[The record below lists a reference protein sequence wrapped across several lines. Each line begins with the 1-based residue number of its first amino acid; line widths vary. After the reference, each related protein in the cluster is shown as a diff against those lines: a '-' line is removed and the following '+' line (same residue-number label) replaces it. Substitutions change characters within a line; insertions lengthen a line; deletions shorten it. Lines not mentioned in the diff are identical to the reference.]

1 MGLILSDPPPDDR
14 WDCHYCDG
22 DPGRYRLHETMDFA
36 DGGTVIS
43 DDDGHLSAST
53 WATPTTIPMRRQ
65 PRYPALGQPRC
76 LASTSSIELVSTQ
89 GCDPTCAMQSAF
101 SVDGTPIASVQ
112 SPDLV
117 LAIME
122 HFVPNVPLTPLHLGQ
137 LQETL
142 SDFRMAFLGE
152 PETCCLELPTPRR
165 SGSLDGSMMTFSI
178 AV

>member
-1 MGLILSDPPPDDR
+1 MGFILNDPPPDDR

-22 DPGRYRLHETMDFA
+22 DPGRHRLDEIMDFA

-43 DDDGHLSAST
+43 DDDGQLSASP
-53 WATPTTIPMRRQ
+53 WATPTTTPMRRQ
-65 PRYPALGQPRC
+65 PRYPALG
-76 LASTSSIELVSTQ
+76 
-89 GCDPTCAMQSAF
+89 QSAF

-112 SPDLV
+112 SPVLV

-122 HFVPNVPLTPLHLGQ
+122 HFVTNIPLTPLHLGQ

-165 SGSLDGSMMTFSI
+165 SGSLDGSTMTFSI